1 MAERG
6 TKTVTVRVKDRDKFY
21 EEVQKRGDNVSELV
35 RTWINEYMANAEKQQ
50 N

>member
-35 RTWINEYMANAEKQQ
+35 RTWINEYMAKAEKK
-50 N
+50 